1 MVPEMTH
8 DHEIAAAAGSAA
20 ERAGQVRQ
28 LAGDADET
36 HVVFNN
42 CYRDYAHVN
51 ARQLAE
57 SLTPGARQGQ

>member
-1 MVPEMTH
+1 MKSRLPP
-8 DHEIAAAAGSAA
+8 DPRPSGPARSGS
-20 ERAGQVRQ
+20 
-28 LAGDADET
+28 LPGDADET

-57 SLTPGARQGQ
+57 SLTPGACQGQ